1 VSTAYPQG
9 PDRPSTGS
17 GVPGENRS
25 LGEIVGD
32 IATNMS
38 TLVKQ
43 EIDLAKSEM
52 KQEVT
57 KVGKGAGMFG
67 GAALAGFLT
76 LVFVSFALA
85 YLLDNWMAVEL
96 AALIVAV
103 LWGIVAAVL
112 AMVGRKNLKEANP
125 QLPTTQQTLK
135 EDVEWARTPKG

>member
-1 VSTAYPQG
+1 MSTSDAYQHNTAPA
-9 PDRPSTGS
+9 
-17 GVPGENRS
+17 GETRS
-25 LGEIVGD
+25 LGEIVSD
-32 IATNMS
+32 ISANMS

-43 EIDLAKSEM
+43 EIDLAKTEM

-67 GAALAGFLT
+67 GAAVAGFFT
-76 LVFVSFALA
+76 LFFLSFART
-85 YLLDNWMAVEL
+85 YVLDNVMPVEL

-112 AMVGRKNLKEANP
+112 ALTGRKNLKAANP

-135 EDVEWARTPKG
+135 EDVQWAKTQKN

>member
-1 VSTAYPQG
+1 MSTSDAYQQNTA
-9 PDRPSTGS
+9 SA
-17 GVPGENRS
+17 GETRS

-32 IATNMS
+32 ISANMS

-67 GAALAGFLT
+67 GAAVAGFFT
-76 LVFVSFALA
+76 LFFLSFALT
-85 YLLDNWMAVEL
+85 YVLDNVMPVEL

-112 AMVGRKNLKEANP
+112 ALTGRKNLKAANP

-135 EDVEWARTPKG
+135 EDVQWAKTQKN